1 MPYCPKCDMEF
12 VRGITICS
20 DCGGSLYESKEAAE
34 AAMKKEMTDDPA
46 LKAALREFS
55 QQLLNDQETEN
66 PEADHAE
73 NSQTPF
79 PHVYVSKSQQ
89 YDDYQSSAA
98 AFYLVGGILLAV
110 SVLGLSGVLPL
121 PFYGLSRY
129 ISLAA
134 MALIGLACLF
144 SALQSSR
151 TAKTVQGQISQ
162 EEETT
167 KALIDW
173 FLSSYTADGLDQQ
186 ILSETPGE
194 LAPEEQSLK
203 RFSLIQDLII
213 TNHDITD
220 QSYVDLLSEEIYDKM
235 FDN

>member
-12 VRGITICS
+12 VQGITICS
-20 DCGGSLYESKEAAE
+20 DCGGPLYESKEEAE
-34 AAMKKEMTDDPA
+34 AAMKKEWMDQQAQTE
-46 LKAALREFS
+46 ALRELS
-55 QQLLNDQETEN
+55 RQISEEQQEENPQEEN
-66 PEADHAE
+66 PED
-73 NSQTPF
+73 SQSSYR
-79 PHVYVSKSQQ
+79 HVYVSKSQQ

-110 SVLGLSGVLPL
+110 SVLGLAGILPL

-129 ISLAA
+129 ISLGA
-134 MALIGLACLF
+134 MAAIGLACLF
-144 SALQSSR
+144 WAVQSSR
-151 TAKTVQGQISQ
+151 TARTVQGQISQ

-194 LAPEEQSLK
+194 LTPEEQSLK

-213 TNHDITD
+213 TNHDIID

-235 FDN
+235 FEN